1 MNHNES
7 HQFKAEI
14 RQLLDILIHSL
25 YKERDIFLRELIS
38 NASDALTRVHFEML
52 TNDEVFEPERE
63 LSIHLETKG
72 DDDKTLVVKDS
83 GIGMTRDELV
93 RNLGTIAQS
102 GASEFLKAVGSSDI
116 APSDIIGQ
124 FGVGFYSVFMVA
136 DEVKVISRSFQAD
149 AEAYAWISQGS
160 DEFWVESSDKSDRGT
175 EIHISLKKD
184 AHEFADAWRLKQLV
198 RKYSDYI
205 GYPIIIDEEQANQQ
219 ESIWRRNPSDVT
231 AEEYNKYYQQL
242 TMDFEDP
249 LLTIHLT
256 SDAPMHLRS
265 LLFVPAKS
273 ERSVLNLRK
282 DPGLALYSHNVMIQE
297 YNSQI
302 LPKWLEF
309 VTGVVDSEDLPLNV
323 SRESIQST
331 RLMTRL
337 GNTLRK
343 RILRELR
350 EMSQNDQDKYRL
362 FWEQYGRIL
371 KEGVAIEPNAKEE
384 LSPYFRFYSA
394 KSTDS
399 LISFEDYASN
409 MDEAQSEIYYII
421 GDDLESVQ
429 LSPHLDSFKSREWDV
444 LFLIDPI
451 DPFLSQY
458 LSDFNE
464 IPLRNVDDVSLE
476 LPDIDDSASKVDEDG
491 QPDEPDFNRLVGRM
505 VTVLGDR
512 VLEVNESKV
521 LRGNPVRLVSPADS
535 PTRDLQRIQR
545 FITED
550 YEIPK
555 KILEINRGHPLISDL
570 SNLVRERPEDEIINL
585 AIIQLYDN
593 ALVIEGLHPNPANM
607 MPQVE
612 RLIELAAARS
622 LDDEEELD

>member
-25 YKERDIFLRELIS
+25 YQERDIFLRELIS

-52 TNDEVFEPERE
+52 TNDAVFEPERE
-63 LSIHLETKG
+63 LAIHLETKG

-205 GYPIIIDEEQANQQ
+205 GYPIIIDDEQANQQ

-265 LLFVPAKS
+265 LLFIPAKS

-331 RLMTRL
+331 RMMTRL

-350 EMSQNDQDKYRL
+350 EMSQNDQDKYWL

-371 KEGVAIEPNAKEE
+371 KEGVAIEPNAKDE
-384 LSPYFRFYSA
+384 LTPYFRFYSA

-444 LFLIDPI
+444 LFFIDPI

-512 VLEVNESKV
+512 VLEVNESRV

-570 SNLVRERPEDEIINL
+570 SNLVRERPDDEIINL
-585 AIIQLYDN
+585 AIIQLYEN
-593 ALVIEGLHPNPANM
+593 ALIIEGLHPNPANM

-622 LDDEEELD
+622 LDDEEEVD

>member
-1 MNHNES
+1 MNGDDS
-7 HQFKAEI
+7 YKFKAEI

-63 LSIHLETKG
+63 LTIHLESKG
-72 DDDKTLVVKDS
+72 DDDKTLVIKDS

-102 GASEFLKAVGSSDI
+102 GASEFLKAVASSDNV
-116 APSDIIGQ
+116 PSDIIGQ

-136 DEVKVISRSFQAD
+136 DEVKVISRSYRLD
-149 AEAYAWISQGS
+149 TEANSWISQGS
-160 DEFWVESSDKSDRGT
+160 DEFWVEPSDKSDRGT

-184 AHEFADAWRLKQLV
+184 AHEFADTWRLKQLV

-205 GYPIIIDEEQANQQ
+205 GYPIIVEEEQANQQ
-219 ESIWRRNPSDVT
+219 ESIWRRSPSDVT
-231 AEEYNKYYQQL
+231 EEEYNKYYQQL

-249 LLTIHLT
+249 LLTIHLA

-273 ERSVLNLRK
+273 ERTVLNLRK

-343 RILRELR
+343 RVLRELK
-350 EMSQNDQDKYRL
+350 EMSQNDQDKYGE

-371 KEGVAIEPNAKEE
+371 KEGVALEPDSKDE
-384 LSPYFRFYSA
+384 LSPYFRFYSVR
-394 KSTDS
+394 STDS
-399 LISFEDYASN
+399 LISFEDYASE
-409 MDEAQSEIYYII
+409 MDEVQSEIYYII
-421 GDDLESVQ
+421 GDDIDSVQ
-429 LSPHLDSFKSREWDV
+429 LSPHLDSFKAREWDV
-444 LFLIDPI
+444 LFFIDPI
-451 DPFLSQY
+451 DPFLSQF
-458 LSDFNE
+458 LSGYNE
-464 IPLRNVDDVSLE
+464 IPLRNVDDASLE
-476 LPDIDDSASKVDEDG
+476 FPDIDDIASSVGETDQPED
-491 QPDEPDFNRLVGRM
+491 PDFNRLVGRM

-512 VLEVNESKV
+512 VLEINESKV
-521 LRGNPVRLVSPADS
+521 LRGNPVRLVSPADA

-550 YEIPK
+550 YQIPK
-555 KILEINRGHPLISDL
+555 KILEVNRGHPLISDL
-570 SNLVRERPEDEIINL
+570 ASLVRERPDDEIINL
-585 AIIQLYDN
+585 AILQLYDN

-612 RLIELAAARS
+612 RLIELATVRS
-622 LDDEEELD
+622 LSDEEE

>member
-25 YKERDIFLRELIS
+25 YQERDIFLRELIS

-63 LSIHLETKG
+63 LAIHLETKG

-136 DEVKVISRSFQAD
+136 DEVKVISRSFLAD

-160 DEFWVESSDKSDRGT
+160 DEFWVEPSDKSDRGT

-205 GYPIIIDEEQANQQ
+205 GYPIIVDEEQANQQ
-219 ESIWRRNPSDVT
+219 ESIWRRNSSDVT

-444 LFLIDPI
+444 LFFIDPI

-550 YEIPK
+550 YEVPK
-555 KILEINRGHPLISDL
+555 KILEINRGHSLMSDL
-570 SNLVRERPEDEIINL
+570 SNLVRERPDDEIINL
-585 AIIQLYDN
+585 AIIQLYGN

-622 LDDEEELD
+622 LNEEEEVD